1 MTSTFYW
8 LTVQEVGAI
17 HDDLVKEMGGSLGLL
32 DAGAL
37 ESTLNRPKQLIYYEP
52 ESSIY
57 DLAATYG
64 YGLVKNHAFVD
75 ENKRTALDV
84 MAVFLIRNE
93 YELVA
98 SEVEAVEVIVDLA
111 KGELSQTELSMW
123 LVKNV
128 EKLYQE

>member
-8 LTVQEVGAI
+8 LTVQEVVAI

-57 DLAATYG
+57 NLAATYG

-75 ENKRTALDV
+75 GNKRTALDV
-84 MAVFLIRNE
+84 MAVFLLRNGH
-93 YELVA
+93 ELIA

-128 EKLYQE
+128 EKL